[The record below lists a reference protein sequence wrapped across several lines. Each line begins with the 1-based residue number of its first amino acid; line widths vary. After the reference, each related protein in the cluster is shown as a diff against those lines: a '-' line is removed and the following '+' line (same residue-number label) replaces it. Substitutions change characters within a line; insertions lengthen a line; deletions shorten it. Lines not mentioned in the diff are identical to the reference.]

1 MNSRP
6 WWVVGAQFTG
16 LGWYVGVAIVAPT
29 LGGVWLDGKT
39 GAAPLFVL
47 LGLFLGLA
55 VASYGS
61 YRMVITYLTGQND
74 FDEI

>member
-6 WWVVGAQFTG
+6 WWVVAAQFTG

-55 VASYGS
+55 VAFYGS

-74 FDEI
+74 SDEI

>member
-39 GAAPLFVL
+39 GAATLFVL

-61 YRMVITYLTGQND
+61 SRMVITYLTGQND

>member
-39 GAAPLFVL
+39 GAATLFVL

-74 FDEI
+74 FDET